1 MLKHFFTRQFL
12 KFLFVGATAALANW
26 VSRIIFSFWMSFSLA
41 ISAAYLVGMTSAF
54 LLNKKFVFP
63 NSSRPIQKQIR
74 DFTLTNLVAF
84 PLVWL
89 MSIQIRNFLQGV
101 GMVAYSE
108 ELAHMLALSIPTI
121 VSFLIYKFLAFGEDK
136 LLNN

>member
-1 MLKHFFTRQFL
+1 MLKHFLTKQFL
-12 KFLFVGATAALANW
+12 KFLFVGVTAALANW
-26 VSRIIFSFWMSFSLA
+26 ISRIIFSLWMSFSLA
-41 ISAAYLVGMTSAF
+41 ISAAYLVGMASAF

-63 NSSRPIQKQIR
+63 NSPRPIQKQIR

-89 MSIQIRNFLQGV
+89 MSIQIRNFLQGL

-108 ELAHMLALSIPTI
+108 ELAHMLALSMPTV
-121 VSFLIYKFLAFGEDK
+121 VSFLIYKFLAFGEK
-136 LLNN
+136 

>member
-1 MLKHFFTRQFL
+1 MLKHFFTKQFL

-26 VSRIIFSFWMSFSLA
+26 ISRIILSFWMSFSLA

-63 NSSRPIQKQIR
+63 NSPRPIQKQIR

-89 MSIQIRNFLQGV
+89 MSIQIRNFLQSV
-101 GMVAYSE
+101 GMTSYSE
-108 ELAHMLALSIPTI
+108 ALAHMLALSIPTV
-121 VSFLIYKFLAFGEDK
+121 VSFLIYKFLAFGK
-136 LLNN
+136 K